1 MHLSCSGERELIV
14 EKKTP
19 QKDAL
24 KAYEAPV
31 LIELGSLHELTLEL
45 KTGRL
50 CDLTC
55 LHHGSMSP

>member
-1 MHLSCSGERELIV
+1 MV
-14 EKKTP
+14 EKQTSR
-19 QKDAL
+19 KDAL

-31 LIELGSLHELTLEL
+31 VIELGSLHELTLEL

-55 LHHGSMSP
+55 LHHGSVSPR